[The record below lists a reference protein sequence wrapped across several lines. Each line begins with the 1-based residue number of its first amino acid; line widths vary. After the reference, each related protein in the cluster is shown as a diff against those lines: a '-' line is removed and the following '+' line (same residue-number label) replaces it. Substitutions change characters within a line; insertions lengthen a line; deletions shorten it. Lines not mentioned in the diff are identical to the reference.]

1 MDKGERAAASDDDDG
16 EGDEDDIHKGV
27 HVYVCACAGQT
38 EGGGGLGA
46 LDKEGKEI
54 DLMKGAR
61 LGVRREQHTRIGRIT
76 VRVGYC
82 HTTTSSIKATIPD

>member
-1 MDKGERAAASDDDDG
+1 MDKGERAAASDD
-16 EGDEDDIHKGV
+16 DEDDIHKGV

-38 EGGGGLGA
+38 EGGGLGA

-82 HTTTSSIKATIPD
+82 HTTDIAYQSDNT

>member
-61 LGVRREQHTRIGRIT
+61 LGRSEEGATHTDWANYSKSRLLS
-76 VRVGYC
+76 
-82 HTTTSSIKATIPD
+82 HN